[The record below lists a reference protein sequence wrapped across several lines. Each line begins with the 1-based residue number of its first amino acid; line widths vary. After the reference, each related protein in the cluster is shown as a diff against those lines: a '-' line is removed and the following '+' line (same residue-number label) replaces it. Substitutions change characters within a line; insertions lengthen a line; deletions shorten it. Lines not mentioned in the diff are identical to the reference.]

1 MGNTESTPS
10 SRYLVPYVHVR
21 ISIDANEYVHVKLF
35 PEDVVTMSRLLKDAR
50 NQDDERMGKMPEPH
64 LRQVAERLSSRDPRF
79 DQDVFVAVHDSSS
92 GEYVSFSVIAK
103 RTLADIQKERSI
115 WLEPLGNPCTP

>member
-1 MGNTESTPS
+1 
-10 SRYLVPYVHVR
+10 
-21 ISIDANEYVHVKLF
+21 
-35 PEDVVTMSRLLKDAR
+35 VTMSRLLKDAR

-64 LRQVAERLSSRDPRF
+64 LRHVAERLSSRDPRF

-103 RTLADIQKERSI
+103 RTLAEMQKERSI